1 MEKEKKTYYDYLLG
15 ETDKEK
21 AVWAEINEETKR
33 FEESEEYIK
42 HDKNLT
48 ELLNKLQEARDERL
62 KEAHKHRPHRKA
74 KSIDLESPEFK
85 EAQEAKRIA
94 RMNSYSKKLKATIN
108 LFEELTEDEKKAFN
122 RETCA
127 RIMSDRDLIANP
139 QTTKKDMKE
148 LLEILVQTTIDFIK
162 ERGLKDLDSVGFS
175 ADSLQES
182 SKYSEWTP
190 ATDASIRVYGQEKKV
205 GSDGNEYYVE
215 NLIGEYL

>member
-1 MEKEKKTYYDYLLG
+1 MEKEKTYYDYLLG

-21 AVWAEINEETKR
+21 AILAEINEESKR
-33 FEESEEYIK
+33 FEESAEYIE
-42 HDKNLT
+42 HDKKLD
-48 ELLNKLQEARDERL
+48 ELLNKLKEAKNERL
-62 KEAHKHRPHRKA
+62 QEAHKHRRQKA

-85 EAQEAKRIA
+85 KVQKEKRLA
-94 RMNSYSKKLKATIN
+94 RMESYSKNLRESIN
-108 LFEELTEDEKKAFN
+108 LFYALTEEEKSAFN
-122 RETCA
+122 RETFV
-127 RIMSDRDLIANP
+127 RISDREKIENP
-139 QTTKKDMKE
+139 QTTQQDIKE

-162 ERGLKDLDSVGFS
+162 ERGLKDLDAVGFS

-215 NLIGEYL
+215 NLIGEYM